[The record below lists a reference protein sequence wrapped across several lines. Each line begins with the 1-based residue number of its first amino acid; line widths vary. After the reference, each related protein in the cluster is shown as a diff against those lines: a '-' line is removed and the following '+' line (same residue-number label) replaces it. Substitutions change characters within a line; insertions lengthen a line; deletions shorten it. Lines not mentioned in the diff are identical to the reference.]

1 MKKMIRFLK
10 NLFSRKESEPLF
22 VPQDEIQE
30 YLISLGFKLSE
41 FNDNKLIKENNTHK
55 IIYNMSDLSVSIT
68 KEGGTIVL
76 KSFGNINKV
85 KRFISKYSI

>member
-1 MKKMIRFLK
+1 MIRFLK

>member
-1 MKKMIRFLK
+1 MIRFLK

-55 IIYNMSDLSVSIT
+55 IIYNMNDSSVSIT